1 MTSLPQNSPDIEKW
15 IALVR
20 ADGVGPTTFARLLK
34 HFGSVDRALGASV
47 SQFCGIERIGDKTA
61 REIAASIGRFD
72 VEKELALARKLGV
85 WIIHAADERYP
96 KALRSIYDP
105 PPVLYIKGTLER
117 CDSLAVAIVGS
128 RRCSTYGSEQASR
141 FAYTLAAAG
150 FTVVSGM
157 ARGIDTAAHRGAL
170 SAGGRTIA
178 VQGCGLGKI
187 FPPENDRLFQS
198 ISEDGAC
205 ISELPLEYDARS
217 ENFPAR
223 NRIIAGLCIG
233 VIVVEATARSGALL
247 TAEAALA
254 YNREVL
260 AVPGKIDSPLAKGT
274 HNLIKQ
280 GATLV
285 DSIEDIMDALGSLGD
300 RLKDHVGNVDKEV
313 KKNIDMPLFD
323 ISQLN
328 LSESEKAVL
337 GSLDSQPVGV
347 EDVIMQ
353 TGLGAGAVNSAL
365 ISLRLKG
372 LIAQLPGSLFLR
384 R

>member
-170 SAGGRTIA
+170 SASGRTIA